1 MIYYAEPYVF
11 PRAEFP
17 NVVTSLRNVFSSSH
31 ITWLKKGKQAR
42 PMRAFCESTPA
53 IKVKRV
59 ELSPAV
65 ALSRPV
71 SDFPDRFTATFLV
84 HGPVTENAGE
94 NGQCE
99 HTFIHI
105 YANEL

>member
-1 MIYYAEPYVF
+1 
-11 PRAEFP
+11 
-17 NVVTSLRNVFSSSH
+17 
-31 ITWLKKGKQAR
+31 
-42 PMRAFCESTPA
+42 MRAFCESTPA

-65 ALSRPV
+65 VLSRPV
-71 SDFPDRFTATFLV
+71 SDFPGRFTATFLV

-99 HTFIHI
+99 HTFIVALFEI
-105 YANEL
+105 CLRKEELFNSALNDS